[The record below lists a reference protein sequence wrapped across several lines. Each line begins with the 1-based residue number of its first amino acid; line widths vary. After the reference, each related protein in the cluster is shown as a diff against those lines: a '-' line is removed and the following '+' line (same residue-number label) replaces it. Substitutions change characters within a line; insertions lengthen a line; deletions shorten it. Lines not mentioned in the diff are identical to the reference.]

1 MVTANKFI
9 YDLFMHK
16 KALELCFSILDLE
29 YVNAVHF
36 CIEEET
42 GKGNVNVSISVCAN
56 DFQIQITQ
64 LSIYDWV
71 EKFNLEAKL
80 HRAWETTEE
89 AREEGEI
96 TAKLSVSYDG
106 NYTTNPDNVSKLGKG
121 ISTFLLLKE
130 RDISPKQVKARA
142 RKIAKNK
149 WHDYK
154 CQGGVAAGG
163 VH

>member
-1 MVTANKFI
+1 MITTDKFI

-42 GKGNVNVSISVCAN
+42 GKGNVNVSISVRAN
-56 DFQIQITQ
+56 DFQVRMTQ
-64 LSIYDWV
+64 LGIHDWV
-71 EKFNLEAKL
+71 EKFNLETKL

-96 TAKLSVSYDG
+96 AAKLIL
-106 NYTTNPDNVSKLGKG
+106 TTFRS
-121 ISTFLLLKE
+121 
-130 RDISPKQVKARA
+130 
-142 RKIAKNK
+142 
-149 WHDYK
+149 
-154 CQGGVAAGG
+154 
-163 VH
+163 

>member
-42 GKGNVNVSISVCAN
+42 GKGNVNVSISVRAN

-64 LSIYDWV
+64 LSIYDWI

-89 AREEGEI
+89 ARE
-96 TAKLSVSYDG
+96 
-106 NYTTNPDNVSKLGKG
+106 
-121 ISTFLLLKE
+121 
-130 RDISPKQVKARA
+130 
-142 RKIAKNK
+142 
-149 WHDYK
+149 
-154 CQGGVAAGG
+154 
-163 VH
+163 